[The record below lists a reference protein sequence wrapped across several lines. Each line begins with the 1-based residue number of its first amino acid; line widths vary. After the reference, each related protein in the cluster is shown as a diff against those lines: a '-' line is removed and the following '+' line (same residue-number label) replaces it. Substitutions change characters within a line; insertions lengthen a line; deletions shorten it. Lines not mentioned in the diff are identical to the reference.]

1 MDGQKQ
7 KVGENSIAVQAG
19 GDINIGLRYADIK
32 EIFYDL
38 FQQNFPMLAKI
49 ARDEVNKNVDECFA
63 KLEQRLIREK
73 ENIDASKFSQ
83 PNTQFLLNDTIQIC
97 ARKGSKID
105 MDSLLD
111 VFTLT
116 LCRNTS
122 PMLELVSEQVL
133 NIFPRL
139 TKDYINVMTL
149 IHIVTKVRMENA
161 VGLEN
166 LYRKLIS
173 SIGLNVQITED
184 VGLYLDSLGLVSKTS
199 GVFRPYGYFSNAYS
213 LGLSSVNEIKEK
225 IKVDFPAV
233 YQVYEYFLNQKIDQL
248 IPTPSGM
255 LVALLNM
262 KKMGLGIIDYN
273 IWIK

>member
-7 KVGENSIAVQAG
+7 KVGENGVALQAG
-19 GDINIGLRYADIK
+19 GDINIGLGYADIK

-49 ARDEVNKNVDECFA
+49 ARDEAKKNVDDCFA
-63 KLEQRLIREK
+63 KLEQRLILEK
-73 ENIDASKFSQ
+73 ENIDANKFSQ
-83 PNTQFLLNDTIQIC
+83 SNTQFLLNDAIQIC

-133 NIFPRL
+133 KIFPRL
-139 TKDYINVMTL
+139 TRDYINVLTV
-149 IHIVTKVRMENA
+149 IHIVAKVRMESA
-161 VGLEN
+161 VGIEN
-166 LYRKLIS
+166 AYRKLID
-173 SIGLNVQITED
+173 SIGLNARITED

-199 GVFRPYGYFSNAYS
+199 GVFRPYEYFSKTYS

-225 IKVDFPAV
+225 IKADFPAV

-262 KKMGLGIIDYN
+262 KKLGLGDIDYN
-273 IWIK
+273 IWIH

>member
-7 KVGENSIAVQAG
+7 KVGENGVALQAG

-38 FQQNFPMLAKI
+38 FQQNFPMLAII
-49 ARDEVNKNVDECFA
+49 ARDEAKKNVDDCFA
-63 KLEQRLIREK
+63 KLEQRLILEK
-73 ENIDASKFSQ
+73 ENIDAGKFSQ
-83 PNTQFLLNDTIQIC
+83 SNTQFLLNDAIQIC

-116 LCRNTS
+116 LCKNTS
-122 PMLELVSEQVL
+122 PMLELVSEEVL

-139 TKDYINVMTL
+139 TSVHINIMTI
-149 IHIVTKVRMENA
+149 IHVVTKIRMKNTA
-161 VGLEN
+161 ALDN
-166 LYRKLIS
+166 IYRKLIDT
-173 SIGLNVQITED
+173 IGLNVQITD
-184 VGLYLDSLGLVSKTS
+184 NMGLYLDSLGLVSKTS
-199 GVFRPYGYFSNAYS
+199 GVFRPYEYFSKTYS

-233 YQVYEYFLNQKIDQL
+233 YQVYEYFLNQKIDRL

-262 KKMGLGIIDYN
+262 KKLGLGDIDYN
-273 IWIK
+273 IWIH

>member
-7 KVGENSIAVQAG
+7 KVGENGVALQAG

-49 ARDEVNKNVDECFA
+49 ARDEAKKNVDDCFA
-63 KLEQRLIREK
+63 KLEQRLILEK
-73 ENIDASKFSQ
+73 ENIDANKFSQ
-83 PNTQFLLNDTIQIC
+83 SNTQFLLNDAIQIC

-139 TKDYINVMTL
+139 TRDYINVLTV
-149 IHIVTKVRMENA
+149 IHIVAKVRMESA
-161 VGLEN
+161 VGIEN
-166 LYRKLIS
+166 AYRKLID
-173 SIGLNVQITED
+173 SIDLNVQITED

-199 GVFRPYGYFSNAYS
+199 GVFRPYENFSKTYS

-225 IKVDFPAV
+225 IKADFPAV
-233 YQVYEYFLNQKIDQL
+233 YQVYEYFLNQKIDRL

-262 KKMGLGIIDYN
+262 KKMDLGDIDYN
-273 IWIK
+273 IWIR

>member
-7 KVGENSIAVQAG
+7 KVGENGVALQAR
-19 GDINIGLRYADIK
+19 GDINIGLGYADIK

-49 ARDEVNKNVDECFA
+49 ARDEAKKNVDDCFA
-63 KLEQRLIREK
+63 KLEQRLILEK
-73 ENIDASKFSQ
+73 ENIDANKFSQ
-83 PNTQFLLNDTIQIC
+83 SNTQFLLNDAIQIC

-139 TKDYINVMTL
+139 TRDYINVLTV
-149 IHIVTKVRMENA
+149 IHIVAKVRMESA
-161 VGLEN
+161 VGIEKA
-166 LYRKLIS
+166 YRKLID
-173 SIGLNVQITED
+173 SIGLNAQITED

-199 GVFRPYGYFSNAYS
+199 GVFRPYEYFSKTYS

-225 IKVDFPAV
+225 IKADFPAV

-262 KKMGLGIIDYN
+262 KKLGLGDIDYN
-273 IWIK
+273 IWIH

>member
-7 KVGENSIAVQAG
+7 KVGENGVALQAG

-49 ARDEVNKNVDECFA
+49 ARDEAKKNVDDCFA
-63 KLEQRLIREK
+63 KLEQRLILEK
-73 ENIDASKFSQ
+73 ENIDANKFSQ
-83 PNTQFLLNDTIQIC
+83 SNTQFLLNDAIQIC

-133 NIFPRL
+133 NILPRL
-139 TKDYINVMTL
+139 TRDYINVLTV
-149 IHIVTKVRMENA
+149 IHIVAKARMESA
-161 VGLEN
+161 VGIEN
-166 LYRKLIS
+166 AYRKLID
-173 SIGLNVQITED
+173 SIGLNAQITED

-199 GVFRPYGYFSNAYS
+199 GVFRPYEYFSKTYS

-225 IKVDFPAV
+225 IKADFPAV

-262 KKMGLGIIDYN
+262 KKLGLGDIDYN
-273 IWIK
+273 IWIH

>member
-7 KVGENSIAVQAG
+7 KVGENGVALQAG

-49 ARDEVNKNVDECFA
+49 ARDEAKKNVDDCFA
-63 KLEQRLIREK
+63 KLEQRLILEK
-73 ENIDASKFSQ
+73 ENIDANKFSQ
-83 PNTQFLLNDTIQIC
+83 SNTQFLLNDAIQIC

-139 TKDYINVMTL
+139 TRDYINVLTV
-149 IHIVTKVRMENA
+149 IHIVAKVRMESA
-161 VGLEN
+161 VGIEN
-166 LYRKLIS
+166 AYRKLID
-173 SIGLNVQITED
+173 SIGLNAQITED

-199 GVFRPYGYFSNAYS
+199 GVFRPYEYFSKTYS

-225 IKVDFPAV
+225 IKADFPAV

-262 KKMGLGIIDYN
+262 KKLGLGDIDYN
-273 IWIK
+273 IWIH

>member
-7 KVGENSIAVQAG
+7 KVGENGVALQAG
-19 GDINIGLRYADIK
+19 GDINIGLGYADIK

-49 ARDEVNKNVDECFA
+49 ARDEAKKNVDDCFA
-63 KLEQRLIREK
+63 KLEQRLILEK
-73 ENIDASKFSQ
+73 ENIDANKFSQ
-83 PNTQFLLNDTIQIC
+83 SNTQFLLNDAIQIC

-133 NIFPRL
+133 NTFPRL
-139 TKDYINVMTL
+139 TRDYINVLTV
-149 IHIVTKVRMENA
+149 IHIVAKVRMESA
-161 VGLEN
+161 VGIEN
-166 LYRKLIS
+166 AYRKLID
-173 SIGLNVQITED
+173 SIGLNAQITED

-199 GVFRPYGYFSNAYS
+199 GVFRPYEYFSKTYS

-225 IKVDFPAV
+225 IKADFPAV

-262 KKMGLGIIDYN
+262 KKLGLGDIDYN
-273 IWIK
+273 IWIH

>member
-1 MDGQKQ
+1 MDEQKQ
-7 KVGENSIAVQAG
+7 KVGENGVALQAG

-49 ARDEVNKNVDECFA
+49 ARDEAKKNVDDCFA
-63 KLEQRLIREK
+63 KLEQRLILEK
-73 ENIDASKFSQ
+73 ENVDANKFSQ
-83 PNTQFLLNDTIQIC
+83 SNTQFLLNDAIQIC

-139 TKDYINVMTL
+139 TRDYINVLTV
-149 IHIVTKVRMENA
+149 IHIVAKVRMESA
-161 VGLEN
+161 VGIEN
-166 LYRKLIS
+166 VYRKLID
-173 SIGLNVQITED
+173 SIGLNAQITED

-199 GVFRPYGYFSNAYS
+199 GVFRPYEYFSKTYS

-225 IKVDFPAV
+225 IKADFPAV

-262 KKMGLGIIDYN
+262 KKLGLGDIDYN
-273 IWIK
+273 IWIH